1 MVCRSPE
8 KGISETC
15 KKVRRLPSLGE
26 LAVADPHV
34 SSLGSIFPRE
44 LEAVGGY
51 SMEESGG
58 GVAKA
63 VGSKADEVIAASKVL
78 C

>member
-1 MVCRSPE
+1 MYSSPE

-15 KKVRRLPSLGE
+15 KKVRRLRSLGE
-26 LAVADPHV
+26 LAVADLHV
-34 SSLGSIFPRE
+34 PSLGSIFPRE